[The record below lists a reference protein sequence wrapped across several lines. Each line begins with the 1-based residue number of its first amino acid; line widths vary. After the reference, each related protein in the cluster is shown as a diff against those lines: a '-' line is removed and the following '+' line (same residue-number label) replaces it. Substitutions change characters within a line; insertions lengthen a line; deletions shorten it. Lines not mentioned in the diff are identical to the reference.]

1 LQRVHKKVEG
11 GHRLDAW
18 KMVLGHTPATL
29 EDRVAQMVERAL
41 ERWLAYRDDVAQ
53 ACGIAR

>member
-1 LQRVHKKVEG
+1 VHKKVEG

-29 EDRVAQMVERAL
+29 EDRVVQMVARAL
-41 ERWLAYRDDVAQ
+41 ERWLAYRDEVAQ